1 MTAPTADAP
10 ASSSQAGSQ
19 AQSLFRETPSSRSLI
34 IQLARVLKL
43 VNQMATLLRMLKPLM

>member
-19 AQSLFRETPSSRSLI
+19 AQSLFRETPSSRSPI
-34 IQLARVLKL
+34 IPLARVLKL